1 MRLTPAL
8 WLTWHYLRHV
18 SRGIS
23 VTAPTEALQE
33 PPPPPWIGQ
42 QRKVGSGF
50 YEHPVKRLPKGWLI
64 CALFQEKNFSDLG
77 ETAGNFVLGA
87 YSLLCSLTH
96 NASDSIMT
104 TSQ

>member
-1 MRLTPAL
+1 MRLAPAL

-77 ETAGNFVLGA
+77 ETLYFSDLQETLYWV
-87 YSLLCSLTH
+87 LTH
-96 NASDSIMT
+96 CFAP
-104 TSQ
+104 